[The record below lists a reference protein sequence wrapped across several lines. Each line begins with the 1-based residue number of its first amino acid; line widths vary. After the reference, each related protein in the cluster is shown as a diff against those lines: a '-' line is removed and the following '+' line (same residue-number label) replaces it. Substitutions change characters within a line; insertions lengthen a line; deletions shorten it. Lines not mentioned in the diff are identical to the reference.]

1 MLLRKPLILLRR
13 LPTRKVGV
21 RFDYYGNAVIVGDIV
36 KARFKLDNPWKVIE
50 IYMIDINTYNYHLG
64 KGIEDV
70 WLNYKDVEFI
80 SHDDGSCILSN

>member
-1 MLLRKPLILLRR
+1 M
-13 LPTRKVGV
+13 RKVGV
-21 RFDYYGNAVIVGDIV
+21 GFDYYGNVVIVGDIV
-36 KARFKLDNPWKVIE
+36 KARFKLNNPWKVIE

-80 SHDDGSCILSN
+80 SHDDGSCILAN